1 MKPHLITTADGEIV
15 YDPPHVHH
23 IIFRNDLEAWC
34 CSTRGTPAGRIGPV
48 THISPGSGPALLI
61 KTQKRQKAL
70 REAHI
75 RDSKSAREKAGGIPT
90 TGFLN
95 QGAAATPISN
105 RADETPSSQSAWE
118 TAEDIGGEENDSQR
132 RQRCSQGGSFGRI
145 PAPILGGEP
154 SNARLYKRREAD
166 SGRDS
171 RLLGVEPVPS
181 SASNRADETP
191 SSQSARGT
199 VGSSDPRPVEA
210 QAFDVGTD
218 AGRNSGAS
226 AGLPNGPA
234 SNRADQTLS
243 SPPMRADHHA
253 ATKESGSDAVM
264 ENGAVSPGPCPTEG
278 GRVEGPGATL
288 QSQTPS
294 LQSMN
299 GPSGKTAT
307 KSETVPTTPNDGFP
321 PTHATAD
328 LVACG
333 DAVMGAREV
342 TTVNGR
348 TCVLTT
354 GDGTDYWGSRLLLE
368 QLEKHPDLLPDI
380 VVEAVSKSGRMYRT
394 FSKAKGSPARTF
406 GRLGGE

>member
-1 MKPHLITTADGEIV
+1 MKPRPIHRLITTADGEIV

-105 RADETPSSQSAWE
+105 RAD
-118 TAEDIGGEENDSQR
+118 
-132 RQRCSQGGSFGRI
+132 
-145 PAPILGGEP
+145 
-154 SNARLYKRREAD
+154 YY
-166 SGRDS
+166 
-171 RLLGVEPVPS
+171 
-181 SASNRADETP
+181 
-191 SSQSARGT
+191 
-199 VGSSDPRPVEA
+199 
-210 QAFDVGTD
+210 
-218 AGRNSGAS
+218 
-226 AGLPNGPA
+226 
-234 SNRADQTLS
+234 
-243 SPPMRADHHA
+243 A
-253 ATKESGSDAVM
+253 ATKGSGSDAVG
-264 ENGAVSPGPCPTEG
+264 ENGANSPEPCPTEG

-288 QSQTPS
+288 QSQTPP

-307 KSETVPTTPNDGFP
+307 KSETVPTTPSDGFP

-354 GDGTDYWGSRLLLE
+354 GDGTDYWGSQLLLS
-368 QLEKHPDLLPDI
+368 QLEKNPDLLPDI
-380 VVEAVSKSGRMYRT
+380 VVEVVSKSGRMYRT

>member
-1 MKPHLITTADGEIV
+1 MKPRPIHRLITTADGEIV

-48 THISPGSGPALLI
+48 THISPGSGRNLLI

-105 RADETPSSQSAWE
+105 RADYY
-118 TAEDIGGEENDSQR
+118 G
-132 RQRCSQGGSFGRI
+132 
-145 PAPILGGEP
+145 
-154 SNARLYKRREAD
+154 
-166 SGRDS
+166 
-171 RLLGVEPVPS
+171 
-181 SASNRADETP
+181 
-191 SSQSARGT
+191 
-199 VGSSDPRPVEA
+199 
-210 QAFDVGTD
+210 
-218 AGRNSGAS
+218 
-226 AGLPNGPA
+226 
-234 SNRADQTLS
+234 
-243 SPPMRADHHA
+243 
-253 ATKESGSDAVM
+253 ATKGSGSDAVG
-264 ENGAVSPGPCPTEG
+264 ENGANSPEPCPTEG

-307 KSETVPTTPNDGFP
+307 KSETTPNTPNEFP

-328 LVACG
+328 LVASG
-333 DAVMGAREV
+333 AKIVSAREV
-342 TTVNGR
+342 STVNGP
-348 TCVLTT
+348 TCVLKSE
-354 GDGTDYWGSRLLLE
+354 DGTEYWGSALLLS
-368 QLEKHPDLLPDI
+368 QLEKNPELLPDI
-380 VVEAVSKSGRMYRT
+380 VVEVMSKAGRVYRT
-394 FSKAKGSPARTF
+394 FSKAQSKPARTF
-406 GRLGGE
+406 GRVGVV